1 MKSILT
7 QARILYLTED
17 PHKITAQL
25 QGETLTLSSAQ
36 PLRNDISTDEI
47 TPIPALAYYDERL
60 GSFVWTGLKC
70 SNENPIG
77 KNAIINAGVN
87 VVVGGLRYGKG
98 SSREHSPVAE
108 KAAGIQLV
116 IAESFERIYRQNAD
130 NIGLLTSTDM
140 GLLAR
145 LERGDVVTIEDII
158 AGREDTSRQVL
169 QCGGLLPW
177 WKAQLNQ
184 YGLPQLVGT
193 ELTEKRMTLCEKI
206 IARHLLTGIHSS
218 GNALHL
224 RPDWRF
230 IHEYYTAM
238 CGHMLKRTFGDDL
251 TLWQPESVVTFE
263 DHLPYMHQSKVH
275 VEQKL
280 TGDLEHLL
288 DAHRAFTQQWR
299 LTAHRYNLD
308 GDGAE
313 GISHALMAERYAL
326 PGQIIIGTDSHT
338 PHCGALGCLAIGV
351 GSTDMAASMVTGV
364 FRLMPPDS
372 VRVVFTGRLPEGT
385 GAKDMILQLL
395 STEWIR
401 QGNGIGK
408 VFEFCGDTIER
419 LSIDDRIT
427 LTNMVAELGGVSG
440 LIAPD
445 SNTVNFLKERRGIH
459 FTLEPW
465 MHSDEGASYAAVIEI
480 DSQELSPMV
489 AYPGDPGNGLA
500 LSQLTEP
507 VKIDI
512 AYGGSCTAGK
522 RDDFDQYYK
531 VLHWAVQ
538 KGKKIPS
545 DVMLYLQ
552 FGTMDVYEYCH
563 ERGYLET
570 FKNAGAILL
579 KPACGAC
586 ANCGPG
592 ASFNSNQVTISAINR
607 NFPGRSGPGKVWLAS
622 PSTVVASAIK
632 GEIISFNDLK
642 MLYPT

>member
-1 MKSILT
+1 MKPILM
-7 QARILYLTED
+7 QSRILFLAED
-17 PHKITAQL
+17 PQKIAAQL
-25 QGETLTLSSAQ
+25 RGEELTLASSR
-36 PLRNDISTDEI
+36 PLRNNISTDEI

-60 GSFVWTGLKC
+60 GSFTWTGLKC
-70 SNENPIG
+70 GNENPIG
-77 KNAIINAGVN
+77 KNAIIKAGIN
-87 VVVGGLRYGKG
+87 IVVGGLRYGKG

-116 IAESFERIYRQNAD
+116 VAESFERIYRQNAD

-140 GLLAR
+140 GLIAR
-145 LERGDVVTIEDII
+145 LERGETITLEEITAD
-158 AGREDTSRQVL
+158 REETSRRIIQS
-169 QCGGLLPW
+169 GGLLSW
-177 WKAQLNQ
+177 WKTQLEQ
-184 YGLPQLVGT
+184 QGEPKLAETVMAG
-193 ELTEKRMTLCEKI
+193 KAMTLCEKI
-206 IARHLLTGIHSS
+206 IARHVLAETHSS
-218 GNALHL
+218 GNVVQL

-238 CGHMLKRTFGDDL
+238 CGHMLKRTFGHDL
-251 TLWQPESVVTFE
+251 ALWQPESIITFE
-263 DHLPYMHQSKVH
+263 DHLPYMYQSKVH
-275 VEQKL
+275 VEQQL

-288 DAHRAFTQQWR
+288 AVHRAFTQEWG
-299 LTAHRYNLD
+299 LNAHRYNSD

-326 PGQIIIGTDSHT
+326 PGQLIIGTDSHT

-351 GSTDMAASMVTGV
+351 GSTDMAASMVTGA
-364 FRLMPPDS
+364 FRLTLPES
-372 VRVVFTGRLPEGT
+372 VRVVFTGILPEGT
-385 GAKDMILQLL
+385 GAKDMILRLL
-395 STEWIR
+395 ATEWIR

-445 SNTVNFLKERRGIH
+445 ANTVAFLKERRGIN
-459 FTLEPW
+459 FTIEPW
-465 MHSDEGASYAAVIEI
+465 MCSDEGASYASVIEI
-480 DSQELSPMV
+480 DCRELTPMV

-522 RDDFDQYYK
+522 RDDFDEYHK

-538 KGKKIPS
+538 RGKKRS
-545 DVMLYLQ
+545 SEVMLYLQ
-552 FGTMDVYEYCH
+552 FGTMDVYEYCR
-563 ERGYLET
+563 EQGYLET
-570 FKNAGAILL
+570 FEKVGAILL

-592 ASFNSNQVTISAINR
+592 SSINNNQVAISAINR

-642 MLYPT
+642 VQYG